1 MGESFDRPRREAR
14 SPPPPIAW
22 PSSPGTQRADVLE
35 VDAADLRLS
44 GGGFAAAGS
53 RKEVVSLAELAGRTG
68 GFSAREIFEVDTM
81 TYPCGIHLAHV
92 EVDPD
97 SGGVRILG
105 YFIGYEVGRA
115 IVPALVEGQLVGGA
129 AQGIAGAL
137 LEEFRYTDDG
147 QPLSTTLADYLLPT
161 AGEVPPIGV
170 LISEDWPGGEQRAGR
185 SGRRRRR
192 CNGAAPRSRRRWTMH
207 SVARARSARCRSH
220 STKPAGPATVLGA
233 DRSFE
238 LGPSGPRR
246 GTAGRTWCTSSTFE
260 RRARRACTAASSS
273 NRRTG
278 MWVAPRPVVA
288 RRA

>member
-1 MGESFDRPRREAR
+1 
-14 SPPPPIAW
+14 
-22 PSSPGTQRADVLE
+22 
-35 VDAADLRLS
+35 
-44 GGGFAAAGS
+44 
-53 RKEVVSLAELAGRTG
+53 VVSLAELAGRTG

-81 TYPCGIHLAHV
+81 TYPYGIHLAHV

-170 LISEDWPGGEQRAGR
+170 LISEDWPAASNALGVRGAGEGGATGCGAAIAAAVDDALGRPGSVRSLPIPLHEARR
-185 SGRRRRR
+185 SGD
-192 CNGAAPRSRRRWTMH
+192 G
-207 SVARARSARCRSH
+207 
-220 STKPAGPATVLGA
+220 
-233 DRSFE
+233 
-238 LGPSGPRR
+238 SGL
-246 GTAGRTWCTSSTFE
+246 
-260 RRARRACTAASSS
+260 
-273 NRRTG
+273 
-278 MWVAPRPVVA
+278 
-288 RRA
+288 